1 MKTVQSYPI
10 LAPIKH
16 VCVAKALNA
25 PVKHRIPARTEH
37 VNVVLTWNASGQC
50 VFQEFAKVALF
61 LN

>member
-1 MKTVQSYPI
+1 MSTVQNYPI
-10 LAPIKH
+10 LAPIKY

-25 PVKHRIPARTEH
+25 PIKRRMPVMTEH
-37 VNVVLTWNASGQC
+37 VDVVLTWNASGQC

>member
-1 MKTVQSYPI
+1 MKTVKSYPI

-25 PVKHRIPARTEH
+25 PVKRRIPVRTEH

>member
-1 MKTVQSYPI
+1 MRTVQNYPI
-10 LAPIKH
+10 LAPIKY

-25 PVKHRIPARTEH
+25 RIKRRNPVMTEH
-37 VNVVLTWNASGQC
+37 VDVVLTWNASGQC